1 MTTAGFFTTLSRPN
15 VWFQYKETIVIEI
28 SFCFISDSGSRIKV
42 YANRGDNIT
51 LPCRL
56 EGQSSLFGNR
66 IKWTKLEDDSTETDV
81 LISMGLHKRSYGNF
95 QNRIYLLEMDDNDA
109 TLVITNLDLND
120 YGTYRCE
127 IINGMNDQIAEV
139 DLELQGNFIIS

>member
-1 MTTAGFFTTLSRPN
+1 M
-15 VWFQYKETIVIEI
+15 
-28 SFCFISDSGSRIKV
+28 
-42 YANRGDNIT
+42 
-51 LPCRL
+51 
-56 EGQSSLFGNR
+56 FGNR
-66 IKWTKLEDDSTETDV
+66 IKWTKIEDDSTETDV

-95 QNRIYLLEMDDNDA
+95 QDRIYLLEMDDNDA